1 MKKLFVITMVTMGA
15 SLLFADDAYIESNGS
30 QAINTG
36 YYINAKT
43 KIEIDFQMTEIV
55 SQARIFGQSGA
66 GNLAVVYFGDSANNF
81 KFGYGN
87 TSFSGVYLAPNNL
100 QRNTIIYDGPGNKG
114 YLCQGGVQVASA
126 DLTAAHDGTA
136 NYPMAIFAQCLKA
149 DGTSLSDCAKMKLY
163 GFKVY
168 EDGDIVHNYEPA
180 VKGGITG
187 LVDTV
192 TGTFLYDTRTSG
204 GKFTGGGDIQDI
216 DDDPYVESNGT
227 SAINTGVVASPDLK
241 IEIDYMFTDATDPN
255 PEGTGNHWQQRL
267 FGQDTVASMP
277 RISMYINNAQK
288 ISLSAGDG
296 WAAVS
301 SGVRPDDLIRRTAII
316 DCPAQVYAIMTGV
329 TTNWSNKTA
338 CTNIT
343 KCATRPLALFGD
355 TNNDG
360 GTSFYNYAKARVYG
374 LRIWSGGSLIR
385 DFKPRCIDSVAGF
398 EDLVTG
404 GFYTC
409 DGLTASAN
417 APTALSGRS
426 KEGDGYIES
435 DGSFY
440 SVVDTRYFINP
451 KTKVEI
457 DYQLTGIVSSGIV
470 MGGYGADA
478 GVSTILWCSGT
489 TKMVL
494 EMHDGNHNGT
504 TADNLLS
511 PQLSPDLA
519 RHTAVFDGPGRHLS
533 ISSADGTILR
543 ETDFAESWT
552 LNATANWPMMLF
564 GSATSAYGKS
574 KQLSKARIYSVK
586 VYESSDGVN
595 YVPVH
600 TYLPFVKGGVAGF
613 KDEVTGDFLSG
624 DGLAA
629 GGNVPEEDDDP
640 YVESPTG
647 GRYFDTGLYATSNTA
662 IVCDFMLLV
671 QQPSPQQFPFE
682 AGDSI
687 SATNANQKMYM
698 RMYGNGS
705 AGTGDYAYACGGD
718 LFTSMVVPYSPL
730 SRRRVTL
737 DAYNLICKVET
748 PSGLVY
754 REKEIA
760 AKGRT
765 LNKSSSTIKLL
776 CNGNMNGNSC
786 KARLYGVKIYE
797 EGTLIRDYVPICQ
810 AGEYALLDKVEGK
823 VLSKAS
829 NSTAFTG
836 NVGVTALDDSFFYA
850 ASRAGDAYIESDGTQ
865 AIGLGYKTKPTTR
878 YEIDYAMTVVNGQN
892 RIFGATGNQ
901 PVELYISGTAA
912 GTGVPAFGLG
922 DTWTGHYTTGVNADT
937 DRHLVFAD
945 LPNHE
950 WGYTGYGIKKMG
962 AAVAITK
969 NGTYEMAIFAKST
982 GASFSSSTASNFTS
996 MKLYAFRIFE
1006 SGTLIHEY
1014 LPYRNGNVI
1023 GLYDTMTGEVKQN
1036 VIPNGNAFG
1045 YGGLGYGKYAGTRRN
1060 LVIAPTSASVS
1071 FRSPCTLTAYA
1082 PGAVAYRWTRNGEA
1096 VNGGAN
1102 GELEVTWRKAKAP
1115 DSYTVAPVYLINGEE
1130 AEGEASNF
1138 TVVNIPLGTMFTIR

>member
-1 MKKLFVITMVTMGA
+1 M
-15 SLLFADDAYIESNGS
+15 
-30 QAINTG
+30 
-36 YYINAKT
+36 
-43 KIEIDFQMTEIV
+43 
-55 SQARIFGQSGA
+55 
-66 GNLAVVYFGDSANNF
+66 
-81 KFGYGN
+81 
-87 TSFSGVYLAPNNL
+87 
-100 QRNTIIYDGPGNKG
+100 
-114 YLCQGGVQVASA
+114 
-126 DLTAAHDGTA
+126 
-136 NYPMAIFAQCLKA
+136 
-149 DGTSLSDCAKMKLY
+149 
-163 GFKVY
+163 
-168 EDGDIVHNYEPA
+168 
-180 VKGGITG
+180 
-187 LVDTV
+187 
-192 TGTFLYDTRTSG
+192 
-204 GKFTGGGDIQDI
+204 
-216 DDDPYVESNGT
+216 
-227 SAINTGVVASPDLK
+227 
-241 IEIDYMFTDATDPN
+241 
-255 PEGTGNHWQQRL
+255 
-267 FGQDTVASMP
+267 
-277 RISMYINNAQK
+277 
-288 ISLSAGDG
+288 
-296 WAAVS
+296 
-301 SGVRPDDLIRRTAII
+301 
-316 DCPAQVYAIMTGV
+316 
-329 TTNWSNKTA
+329 
-338 CTNIT
+338 
-343 KCATRPLALFGD
+343 
-355 TNNDG
+355 
-360 GTSFYNYAKARVYG
+360 
-374 LRIWSGGSLIR
+374 
-385 DFKPRCIDSVAGF
+385 
-398 EDLVTG
+398 
-404 GFYTC
+404 
-409 DGLTASAN
+409 
-417 APTALSGRS
+417 
-426 KEGDGYIES
+426 
-435 DGSFY
+435 
-440 SVVDTRYFINP
+440 
-451 KTKVEI
+451 
-457 DYQLTGIVSSGIV
+457 
-470 MGGYGADA
+470 
-478 GVSTILWCSGT
+478 
-489 TKMVL
+489 
-494 EMHDGNHNGT
+494 
-504 TADNLLS
+504 
-511 PQLSPDLA
+511 
-519 RHTAVFDGPGRHLS
+519 
-533 ISSADGTILR
+533 
-543 ETDFAESWT
+543 
-552 LNATANWPMMLF
+552 
-564 GSATSAYGKS
+564 
-574 KQLSKARIYSVK
+574 K

-595 YVPVH
+595 YAPVH

-629 GGNVPEEDDDP
+629 GGNVPEEEDNP
-640 YVESPTG
+640 YVENPDG

-671 QQPSPQQFPFE
+671 QQNKQQFPFE

-687 SATNANQKMYM
+687 SPTNANQKMFM

-718 LFTSMVVPYSPL
+718 IFTSMGVPYSPL

-901 PVELYISGTAA
+901 PVELYISGNAT

-937 DRHLVFAD
+937 DRHLALAD

-950 WGYTGYGIKKMG
+950 WGYTGYGLKKMG

-1006 SGTLIHEY
+1006 SGTLVHEY
-1014 LPYRNGNVI
+1014 LPYRNGDVI

-1071 FRSPCTLTAYA
+1071 FNSPRTFTAYA

-1102 GELEVTWRKAKAP
+1102 GELEVTWRKAKTP
-1115 DSYTVAPVYLINGEE
+1115 DSYTVAPVYLVNGEE
-1130 AEGEASNF
+1130 TEGEAPSF
-1138 TVVNIPLGTMFTIR
+1138 TVENIPLGTMFSIR